1 MGTVIRCENIDLESL
16 PKNQISFLRIV
27 TIANGVG
34 DLISI
39 PAIVIKGKYEG
50 KTIGITAAIHGNELN
65 GVSVIHRIIKHIKPS
80 QLHGTIIGVP
90 VLNIPGFLLGQREFN
105 DGRDLNRVMP
115 GKKRGKP
122 AEQYAYQ
129 IREKLLKKFNYLID
143 LHTAS
148 FGRINT
154 FYVRA
159 DLTSRLQR
167 AMSLLMN
174 PQIIVHNNSN
184 DGTFRNTASA
194 LNIPAITVEV
204 GNPHIFQERLIES
217 STNGVM
223 QILSYL
229 EFLKDLEITE
239 NASPVICSRSYW
251 MHTKKG
257 GLLEVAPKL
266 ADHVEKDQLIA
277 VQSDLFGKTIHKYK
291 SLEGGII
298 VGKSINPVAQ
308 AGDRILHLGI
318 IEDVPEES
326 SPNMEKSMESNP
338 GN

>member
-1 MGTVIRCENIDLESL
+1 MGTVIRCEDVNLDAL
-16 PKNQISFLRIV
+16 PKNQISFLRVV

-39 PAIVIKGKYEG
+39 PAIVIKGKYPG
-50 KTIGITAAIHGNELN
+50 KTMGVTAAIHGNELN
-65 GVSVIHRIIKHIKPS
+65 GVSVIHRIIKQIKPS
-80 QLHGTIIGVP
+80 ALHGTIIGVP

-115 GKKRGKP
+115 GRKRGKP

-129 IREKLLKKFNYLID
+129 IREKLLKKFDYLID

-154 FYVRA
+154 LYVRA
-159 DLTSRLQR
+159 DLTSPLPR

-174 PQIIVHNNSN
+174 PQIIVHNNTN
-184 DGTFRNTASA
+184 DGTFRNAASA

-229 EFLKDLEITE
+229 GLHDEVEITE
-239 NASPVICSRSYW
+239 DAKPVICCRSYW
-251 MHTKKG
+251 THTRKG

-291 SLEGGII
+291 SLDDGIV

-318 IEDVPEES
+318 VGDVPENSDSDNS
-326 SPNMEKSMESNP
+326 SS
-338 GN
+338 